1 MQKVDQ
7 LSFLKKMVNDR
18 IIKESKLNTF
28 KCNIREATDG
38 IRNNN
43 MMDIQ
48 NKIGLDDT
56 VE

>member
-1 MQKVDQ
+1 
-7 LSFLKKMVNDR
+7 MVNDR
-18 IIKESKLNTF
+18 IINESKLNTF

-43 MMDIQ
+43 MMDIK
-48 NKIGLDDT
+48 NKIGLDDK